1 MGGGEYFGIGWQE
14 IGGWGMGCDAGL
26 SRCGRDG
33 GGQAVHGLAHLREG
47 RRRSIKGQ
55 TVRHLE
61 LKSGGDLT
69 GVLSYRSHVAAS
81 RQTISKFRN
90 VSKFTSQFIKPEMT
104 ARSLVIK
111 IRFLQDSHEFKR
123 I

>member
-1 MGGGEYFGIGWQE
+1 MAGDRRLGHGLRCGTQQVWEGWRGTGCPRSGSSEGGEKAKHQGA
-14 IGGWGMGCDAGL
+14 D
-26 SRCGRDG
+26 D
-33 GGQAVHGLAHLREG
+33 
-47 RRRSIKGQ
+47 
-55 TVRHLE
+55 LE